1 MTRTHTY
8 QFLLLSIVL
17 TANTMTLFAQNFTD
31 EDRARMIRTESRL
44 DALEKR
50 MEDGFI
56 QMEKRFEQVDKRFE
70 QVDKRFEQIDKRFE
84 QVDKRFEEHLTYI
97 GYIIGLF
104 ATICAVLIAF
114 TLWDRRSSLKPLEKK
129 VDTLDSEIV
138 KIKNTKNLQSKI
150 VTILHEFAKY
160 NAKLTEIL
168 KSHKL

>member
-56 QMEKRFEQVDKRFE
+56 QMEKRFEQV
-70 QVDKRFEQIDKRFE
+70 DKRFE

>member
-56 QMEKRFEQVDKRFE
+56 QMEKRFE

>member
-1 MTRTHTY
+1 MLRTRNFHY
-8 QFLLLSIVL
+8 SILSLLLTVNIASS
-17 TANTMTLFAQNFTD
+17 FAQNFTD

-70 QVDKRFEQIDKRFE
+70 QIDKRFE

-104 ATICAVLIAF
+104 ATICGVLIAF

>member
-17 TANTMTLFAQNFTD
+17 TANTLTPFAQNFTN
-31 EDRARMIRTESRL
+31 EDRARMIRTETRL
-44 DALEKR
+44 EALEKR

-70 QVDKRFEQIDKRFE
+70 QVDKRFE